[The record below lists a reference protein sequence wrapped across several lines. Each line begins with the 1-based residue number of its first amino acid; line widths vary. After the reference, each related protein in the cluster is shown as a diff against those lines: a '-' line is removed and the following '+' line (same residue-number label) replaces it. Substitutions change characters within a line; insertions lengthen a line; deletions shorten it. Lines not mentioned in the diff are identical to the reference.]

1 MKILKNGMFVL
12 SYIFQYIIP
21 IVLFGGVIPYTHG
34 ELGAGLT
41 GCGVIAAC
49 IILALI
55 YRKIKAIIKDKLTG
69 VAQELLLSLFPIA
82 MWVTVGKGIYGV
94 MNFINSLIDYWWVA
108 LIFIILGRVCAI
120 VGKALKE

>member
-12 SYIFQYIIP
+12 SYIFQYIMP
-21 IVLFGGVIPYTHG
+21 IVLFGGVVPYTHG

-41 GCGVIAAC
+41 GCGVIALC
-49 IILALI
+49 LVLFLL
-55 YRKIKAIIKDKLTG
+55 YRKVKEFIKNKLTG
-69 VAQELLLSLFPIA
+69 VAQALLLSIFPIA

-94 MNFINSLIDYWWVA
+94 MSFVNTLVDYWWTA

-120 VGKALKE
+120 VAEALK